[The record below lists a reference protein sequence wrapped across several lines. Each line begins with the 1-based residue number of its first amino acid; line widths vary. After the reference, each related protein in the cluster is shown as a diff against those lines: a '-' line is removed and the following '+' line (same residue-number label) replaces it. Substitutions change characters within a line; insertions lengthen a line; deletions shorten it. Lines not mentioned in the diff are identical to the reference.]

1 MEKNDNDVNFEN
13 FIKKT
18 ADQYRMYPSEDVW
31 NGVHR
36 TLHPRKKWYGFGLGL
51 LLISTGLSVMFLV
64 NTKKTNLKEI
74 SEINAVPQTEQA
86 SKTINGNADVTV
98 IPESRLSRNILTI
111 NSNKEN
117 TIFNQIPVTIQSLDI
132 LIAENKILANTFSQ
146 DPFIQNHIPAD
157 AITDQDE
164 YYTGIINNKIK
175 NPRQEEGKEVSHLN
189 ENLLL
194 STLTIESVLNTYNR
208 NKKKN
213 KLFFQVFFTPTV
225 SYRKLSE
232 NKAFLQSAPSNL
244 PPSYSALYNI
254 NNVVTHKP
262 DMGLELGLNVKYP
275 VTKSINAKVGLQFNM
290 TRYEIKAFNNPT
302 EIATIALNNGRRLE
316 SLNTVSNYRN
326 FNGGKADW
334 LKNFYFQAS
343 VPVGVEVNLIKDEK
357 IAFGIGSTLQPTY
370 VLGDRA
376 YLISSDYK
384 NYSEVPWL
392 IRRWNV
398 NTSIETYV
406 AYSTGKLNWQVGPQ
420 VRYQLLSSF
429 VDKYPVKENLFDFGL
444 KVGIGLNK

>member
-1 MEKNDNDVNFEN
+1 MERNNNDVNFEDY
-13 FIKKT
+13 IKKT
-18 ADQYRMYPSEDVW
+18 ADQYRMYPSEGVW

-36 TLHPRKKWYGFGLGL
+36 TLHPRKRWYGFGLGL
-51 LLISTGLSVMFLV
+51 LLVSTGLSVMFLI

-74 SEINAVPQTEQA
+74 SEINTVSQTEQN
-86 SKTINGNADVTV
+86 SNTINREADIAAIPGKQSSANLPGITSKQDQTV
-98 IPESRLSRNILTI
+98 FFKNPATKQLLATFEKDDNTP
-111 NSNKEN
+111 SNDLLE
-117 TIFNQIPVTIQSLDI
+117 
-132 LIAENKILANTFSQ
+132 
-146 DPFIQNHIPAD
+146 DPITLNHFPAD
-157 AITDQDE
+157 LITDQDE
-164 YYTGIINNKIK
+164 YYTGLLSNKISDQ
-175 NPRQEEGKEVSHLN
+175 RQTGKKEVSDLH
-189 ENLLL
+189 EKLLL
-194 STLTIESVLNTYNR
+194 STLSIESVINTYSR
-208 NKKKN
+208 AKKKN
-213 KLFFQVFFTPTV
+213 KLLFQVFFTPTV

-232 NKAFLQSAPSNL
+232 NKNFLQSAPSNL
-244 PPSYSALYNI
+244 PPSFSALYNI

-275 VTKSINAKVGLQFNM
+275 VTRTIHAKAGLQFNM

-343 VPVGVEVNLIKDEK
+343 VPVGVEINLIQNEK
-357 IAFGIGSTLQPTY
+357 IAFGVGSTIQPTY